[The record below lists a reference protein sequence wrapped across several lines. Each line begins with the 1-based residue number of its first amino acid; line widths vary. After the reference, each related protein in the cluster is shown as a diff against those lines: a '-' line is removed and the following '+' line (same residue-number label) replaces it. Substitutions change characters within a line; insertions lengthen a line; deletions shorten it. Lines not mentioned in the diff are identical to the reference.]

1 MTQLWREIFDAA
13 DRALEMEPAEQRAFL
28 EAYSAEHPAEGIELK
43 ALLDGADTFS
53 SLEVP
58 ASVFAAPLL
67 REDLDEDSEEDGGN
81 SHSGGTV
88 FGPYRVRREVGWGGM
103 GTVYLAERSDDQYR
117 KQVAL
122 KVLPRWSGN
131 DRRRM
136 QRFLEE
142 RQILAS
148 LDHPGIARLL
158 DGGVTAS
165 GLPWFAMDYIDGR
178 QIDRFCDEAHLSIEE
193 RLRLF
198 CDVCSAVQYAHR
210 NLVVHRDL
218 KPSNILVSD
227 EGRVVLLDFGIAKL
241 VASDSSAP
249 IAATTGDRLMT
260 PLYASPEQIRG
271 EPASTTADVYALG
284 VLLYVLLAGGN
295 PYRLATFGTY
305 EIVRAVLE
313 QEPERPSS
321 SASKDAKLAR
331 RLRGDLDAIVLK
343 AMAKETSRRYGTVEQ
358 LQADV
363 QRYLGG
369 MPVIARPESR
379 SYLTRKFV
387 RRHRLGVAAAAGAA
401 VLVLSFAAMMTIQ
414 SSRIRAQ
421 SQRIAIERDRAEQVA
436 ELLLKSIQ
444 SVTPGDNGITARNIL
459 DSATSRIDQQLRAH
473 PGQRARLLFAMAG
486 AYHKLG
492 IDGRAQHLLN
502 VSLEL
507 RRRLQPRADREVAET
522 LDLLGAVFLAQGN
535 VKQSEQSYREALSLR
550 RMNSSGPGRDL
561 ARTLVGLSSALRARR
576 LFPEAERVSREAIQI
591 DRSRPEER
599 GDLASSMGALALI
612 MADQGGH
619 VEAVKILRQSLEI
632 LRETRSE
639 DDPQVAATLFDLAAS
654 LHGAGKHREADSVLR
669 RALSVQRRLLA
680 TALLRGTA
688 NFEGAPSLAAWNDV
702 MAPVEHAFAASP
714 AATAAT
720 PAPVAA
726 KNPELVFASDR
737 EGPDPVGDRGNQEIY
752 VMNADGSNERRLT
765 NEKSVDFQPAFS
777 PDGRQI
783 AFASERNGGFEIFV
797 MNADGSKQRRVTN
810 FGVLSLQA
818 VSPTWAPDGRRIA
831 FNSRGKQ
838 SDIYVINHDGSGLVK
853 ITDDPVRAAD
863 PAWSPDG
870 KKIAFISNRHGKPE
884 IYVMS
889 SDGSIPVRLT
899 FNDARDGLPAWSPD
913 SRRIAFHSERYGS
926 ADIFVMNAD
935 GSEQVLLTRG
945 PHQDTSPS
953 WSPDGKRIVF
963 QRVVLGHNQ
972 IFTINANGSGERRL
986 TELSPVAFNG
996 FPNWNPARR

>member
-13 DRALEMEPAEQRAFL
+13 DRALEMEPAEQRAFVEEYL
-28 EAYSAEHPAEGIELK
+28 AEHPAEGIELK
-43 ALLDGADTFS
+43 ALIDGADAVS
-53 SLEVP
+53 SLEIP

-67 REDLDEDSEEDGGN
+67 REAPGDDPEDAGGRSQSEGA
-81 SHSGGTV
+81 V

-103 GTVYLAERSDDQYR
+103 GAVYLAERSDDQYQ

-122 KVLPRWSGN
+122 KVLPRWSGG
-131 DRRRM
+131 DHRRM

-158 DGGVTAS
+158 DGGVTAG
-165 GLPWFAMDYIDGR
+165 GLPWFAMEYIDGK
-178 QIDRFCDEAHLSIEE
+178 QIDRYCAEAHLSIEE

-227 EGRVVLLDFGIAKL
+227 EGRVALLDFGIARL
-241 VASDSSAP
+241 VAGDSSAP
-249 IAATTGDRLMT
+249 VAATTGDRLMT

-284 VLLYVLLAGGN
+284 VLLYVLLTGGN
-295 PYRLATFGTY
+295 PYRLATFDTY

-321 SASKDAKLAR
+321 CASNDAKLAR

-343 AMAKETSRRYGTVEQ
+343 AMAKETSRRYATVEQ
-358 LQADV
+358 FQADV
-363 QRYLGG
+363 QRYLTG

-379 SYLTRKFV
+379 SYLARKFV
-387 RRHRLGVAAAAGAA
+387 RRHRLGVAVAVAAV
-401 VLVLSFAAMMTIQ
+401 VLVLSFATVMTVQ
-414 SSRIRAQ
+414 RARIRAQ
-421 SQRIAIERDRAEQVA
+421 SQRIAVERDRAEQVG

-444 SVTPGDNGITARNIL
+444 SVTPGDSGITARNIL
-459 DSATSRIDQQLRAH
+459 DSATSRIDQQLGAH
-473 PGQRARLLFAMAG
+473 PAQRARLLFEMAG

-535 VKQSEQSYREALSLR
+535 VKQSEQSYREALTLR
-550 RMNSSGPGRDL
+550 RMNSSGPDRDV
-561 ARTLVGLSSALRARR
+561 ARILVGLSSALRARR

-591 DRSRPEER
+591 DQSRPGGR
-599 GDLASSMGALALI
+599 VDLASSTGALARV
-612 MADQGGH
+612 MADQGRH

-639 DDPQVAATLFDLAAS
+639 DDPQVATTLFDFAAS
-654 LHGAGKHREADSVLR
+654 LHGAGNHREADSVLR

-714 AATAAT
+714 AAAAAL
-720 PAPVAA
+720 PAAGA
-726 KNPELVFASDR
+726 KNPELVFVSDR
-737 EGPDPVGDRGNQEIY
+737 DGPDPVGDRGNHEIY

-783 AFASERNGGFEIFV
+783 AFASQRNGG
-797 MNADGSKQRRVTN
+797 
-810 FGVLSLQA
+810 
-818 VSPTWAPDGRRIA
+818 
-831 FNSRGKQ
+831 
-838 SDIYVINHDGSGLVK
+838 H
-853 ITDDPVRAAD
+853 
-863 PAWSPDG
+863 
-870 KKIAFISNRHGKPE
+870 
-884 IYVMS
+884 
-889 SDGSIPVRLT
+889 
-899 FNDARDGLPAWSPD
+899 
-913 SRRIAFHSERYGS
+913 
-926 ADIFVMNAD
+926 DIFVMNAD
-935 GSEQVLLTRG
+935 GSQQRRVTNFGALGLQAMSPTWDPDGKRITFNSRGKQTDIYVINLDGSGLVQLTEDPGGASQPAWSPDGEKIAFSSNRHGKPEAYVMNSDGSNQVRLTFNDAVDGRPAWSSDSRRIAFHSGRDGNFDIFVMNADGSNQVPLTRNPG
-945 PHQDTSPS
+945 EDSYPS